1 MRLSRSSTRARAPG
15 ARPIST
21 SGDFAAFNEAVADSP
36 IGSTVIHAVY
46 LINTASPDP
55 EISEKSLASLIHAL
69 RLGDAIGA
77 DGVVLHA
84 GSRKKDPLDEAVARS
99 GELVREALAETE
111 SCPVLFENTAGT
123 QGPLGRNFDELAQL
137 VEAAGAGDRIGI
149 CIDCCHLF
157 ASGYDI
163 VEPEGLSLV
172 VDDLDREVGL
182 DRLRSLHVNDSA
194 VPMGAN
200 RDKHANVGEGEMGER
215 GIATFLSEPRFEDLP
230 AVLETPGPDK
240 KGSDF
245 AEVQRAKDLRAGRPR
260 RPLRSQA
267 KARAQVEI
275 GGVADVEERGVEA
288 GVRRAVALEGGLDAE
303 LALRERIAGHLD
315 SAEPAVAL
323 GRLEAGDVDLTPE
336 HLLHAAHETAPRR
349 TVDVAP
355 EVRAAHPQ
363 TVARLDQLVAER
375 PATPALTGW

>member
-1 MRLSRSSTRARAPG
+1 MLIGAHVSTAGGLQNAVERGTERGCEAIQIFHQSPRAW
-15 ARPIST
+15 RPT
-21 SGDFAAFNEAVADSP
+21 QLGPDEFAAFNEALEASP
-36 IGSTVIHAVY
+36 LGSTVFHAVY

-55 EISEKSLASLIHAL
+55 VISEKSLASLTHAL

-84 GSRKKDPLDEAVARS
+84 GSRKRDPLDEAVARS
-99 GELVREALAETE
+99 GSLVREALAESE

-123 QGPLGRNFDELAQL
+123 TGPLGRNFEELSQL
-137 VEAAGAGDRIGI
+137 VESAGAGDRIGI

-163 VEPEGLSLV
+163 VEPGALSLV

-194 VPMGAN
+194 VPQGAN

-240 KGSDF
+240 HGADR
-245 AEVQRAKDLRAGRPR
+245 AEVQRARDLRAKGLAR
-260 RPLRSQA
+260 R
-267 KARAQVEI
+267 
-275 GGVADVEERGVEA
+275 
-288 GVRRAVALEGGLDAE
+288 
-303 LALRERIAGHLD
+303 
-315 SAEPAVAL
+315 
-323 GRLEAGDVDLTPE
+323 
-336 HLLHAAHETAPRR
+336 
-349 TVDVAP
+349 
-355 EVRAAHPQ
+355 
-363 TVARLDQLVAER
+363 
-375 PATPALTGW
+375 

>member
-1 MRLSRSSTRARAPG
+1 MLIGAHVSTAGGLQNAVERGTERGCEAIQIFHQSPRAW
-15 ARPIST
+15 RPT
-21 SGDFAAFNEAVADSP
+21 KFGPDDFAAFNEAFEASP
-36 IGSTVIHAVY
+36 LGSTVIHAVY

-55 EISEKSLASLIHAL
+55 VISEKSLASLTHAL

-84 GSRKKDPLDEAVARS
+84 GSRKRDPLDEAVARS
-99 GELVREALAETE
+99 GALVREALAESE

-123 QGPLGRNFDELAQL
+123 TGPLGRNFDELAQL
-137 VEAAGAGDRIGI
+137 VESAGAGDRIGI

-163 VEPEGLSLV
+163 VEPDALALV

-194 VPMGAN
+194 VPEGAN

-240 KGSDF
+240 HGADL
-245 AEVQRAKDLRAGRPR
+245 AEVQRARDLRA
-260 RPLRSQA
+260 
-267 KARAQVEI
+267 
-275 GGVADVEERGVEA
+275 A
-288 GVRRAVALEGGLDAE
+288 GLKDR
-303 LALRERIAGHLD
+303 
-315 SAEPAVAL
+315 
-323 GRLEAGDVDLTPE
+323 
-336 HLLHAAHETAPRR
+336 
-349 TVDVAP
+349 
-355 EVRAAHPQ
+355 
-363 TVARLDQLVAER
+363 
-375 PATPALTGW
+375 

>member
-1 MRLSRSSTRARAPG
+1 MLIGAHVSTAGGLHNAVERGTERGCEAIQIFHQSPRAW
-15 ARPIST
+15 RPT
-21 SGDFAAFNEAVADSP
+21 KFGPDDFAAFNEAFEASP
-36 IGSTVIHAVY
+36 LGSTVIHAVY

-55 EISEKSLASLIHAL
+55 VISEKSLASLTHAL

-84 GSRKKDPLDEAVARS
+84 GSRKRDPLDEAVARS
-99 GELVREALAETE
+99 GALVREALAESE

-123 QGPLGRNFDELAQL
+123 TGPLGRNFDELAQL
-137 VEAAGAGDRIGI
+137 VESAGAGDRIGI

-163 VEPEGLSLV
+163 VEPDALALV

-194 VPMGAN
+194 VPQGAN

-240 KGSDF
+240 HGADR
-245 AEVQRAKDLRAGRPR
+245 AEVQRARNLRVAG
-260 RPLRSQA
+260 L
-267 KARAQVEI
+267 KAR
-275 GGVADVEERGVEA
+275 
-288 GVRRAVALEGGLDAE
+288 
-303 LALRERIAGHLD
+303 
-315 SAEPAVAL
+315 
-323 GRLEAGDVDLTPE
+323 
-336 HLLHAAHETAPRR
+336 
-349 TVDVAP
+349 
-355 EVRAAHPQ
+355 
-363 TVARLDQLVAER
+363 
-375 PATPALTGW
+375 